1 MTNKIDVSSTTK
13 LSLKLNGESFELTLD
28 EAEQLR
34 DQLTTQLSALRA
46 VKSTPQPQP
55 WNWPRTWPWGP
66 GVAPGDAPENPFPL
80 ACGALWEV
88 RPSDLPQY
96 TAGSSVSP

>member
-1 MTNKIDVSSTTK
+1 MSNQITVTSTTK
-13 LSLKLNGESFELTLD
+13 LTLNLNGASFEITLD
-28 EAEQLR
+28 DAEQLCA
-34 DQLTTQLSALRA
+34 QLSAQISVLRA
-46 VKSTPQPQP
+46 AKPTPQPQP